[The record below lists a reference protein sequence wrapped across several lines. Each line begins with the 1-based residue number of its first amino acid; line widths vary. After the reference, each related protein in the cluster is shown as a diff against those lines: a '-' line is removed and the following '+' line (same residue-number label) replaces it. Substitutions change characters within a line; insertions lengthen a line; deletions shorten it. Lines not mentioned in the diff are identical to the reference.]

1 VVRRGCDGEN
11 SNYECQTEQ
20 GAKPSYRLLMAGIIV
35 SLAVVG
41 LLRGAFGEDQI
52 RVARPAPS
60 FTIKLAPGRAV
71 KLANFKDKALI
82 VCFLA
87 TWDNFSQKQMT
98 VLNDLQKQY
107 GETNL
112 AVLGLVLDQSRPDLV
127 KAYAEQHHLNYPLY
141 LANYDLIQSFG
152 GLTAMPTTFVIDK
165 NQNIIQTY
173 VGVTETN
180 VLDADLK
187 AISKQ

>member
-1 VVRRGCDGEN
+1 MKTRPGK
-11 SNYECQTEQ
+11 
-20 GAKPSYRLLMAGIIV
+20 GANRLTISLVAGLVV

-41 LLRGAFGEDQI
+41 LLRRAFGEDQV
-52 RVARPAPS
+52 RVAKPAPS
-60 FTIKLAPGRAV
+60 FTIKLAPGKTV
-71 KLANFKDKALI
+71 KLANFRDKALI

-87 TWDNFSQKQMT
+87 TWDTFCQKQM
-98 VLNDLQKQY
+98 VILNDLQKQY

-112 AVLGLVLDQSRPDLV
+112 AVLGLALDQSRPESI

-141 LANYDLIQSFG
+141 LADYDIIQAFG
-152 GLTAMPTTFVIDK
+152 SLTAIPTTFVIDK

-187 AISKQ
+187 AIAKQQ

>member
-1 VVRRGCDGEN
+1 MNARPSSGPSRLTISLVVG
-11 SNYECQTEQ
+11 
-20 GAKPSYRLLMAGIIV
+20 LVV
-35 SLAVVG
+35 SLATVG
-41 LLRGAFGEDQI
+41 LLHRAFGEDQI
-52 RVARPAPS
+52 RVAKSAPS
-60 FTIKLAPGRAV
+60 FTIKLAPGKTV
-71 KLANFKDKALI
+71 KLANFKDKTLI

-87 TWDNFSQKQMT
+87 TWDKFSQKQMAI
-98 VLNDLQKQY
+98 LNDLQKQY

-112 AVLGLVLDQSRPDLV
+112 AVLGLALDQTRPDLV

-141 LANYDLIQSFG
+141 LADYDLIQAFG

-187 AISKQ
+187 AIAKQQ